1 MNESVDYRPLCLM
14 KIRMQDDQNLVPI
27 AFGFSAIHIADKCQK
42 RLLKA
47 GPNTYIAHIF
57 HIQTQAV
64 KLSHPEGI

>member
-1 MNESVDYRPLCLM
+1 MS
-14 KIRMQDDQNLVPI
+14 
-27 AFGFSAIHIADKCQK
+27 K

-64 KLSHPEGI
+64 KLSHPEGMENIHPCYLPLGVALEYIGGVAASSLQQLS